1 MMKDSY
7 KLDVWYP
14 KINKWINSSA
24 VGNSE
29 FKIKHAIKIEDF
41 FVGEMQ
47 EGEKKSKYVFWCVIF
62 YNDLIFPSVASRSI
76 TIAVFL
82 SA

>member
-7 KLDVWYP
+7 KLDAWYP

-24 VGNSE
+24 VGNWE

-47 EGEKKSKYVFWCVIF
+47 EGEEKVNMYFDV
-62 YNDLIFPSVASRSI
+62 
-76 TIAVFL
+76 
-82 SA
+82 